1 MEKINNDTDYKHLM
15 LKIEALMA
23 RGSKNVSKNELE
35 EIRKMALSAQEYE
48 SKKYII
54 EAPTTLTG
62 MIEMKMFEM
71 GYKQKALAEK
81 LNISEAKLSL
91 IMNGKQ
97 KPDIGFLKAVHS
109 ELHIEADFILEHA

>member
-1 MEKINNDTDYKHLM
+1 MEQINNDADYKSLM

-23 RGSKNVSKNELE
+23 KGSDKVTKNELE
-35 EIRKMALSAQEYE
+35 EIHKMALSAQEYE
-48 SKKYII
+48 TKKYII
-54 EAPTTLTG
+54 EAPTTLMG

-71 GYKQKALAEK
+71 GLKQKVLAEK

-97 KPDIGFLKAVHS
+97 KPDVDFLKAVHS
-109 ELHIEADFILEHA
+109 TLHIDAGFILEHA